1 MGFISTANTNTL
13 EVNLTD
19 YGKSVLLGN
28 AGGGLMEQIVKF
40 TLMEQ

>member
-19 YGKSVLLGN
+19 YGKSVLLVM
-28 AGGGLMEQIVKF
+28 LVVD
-40 TLMEQ
+40 